1 MKGWAA
7 LVMLALAALPV
18 RAEAPSPGIIAPLAV
33 RSLLLGVC
41 AVPGGGLVAV
51 GERGHLLESRDGGA
65 GWVQAATPARS
76 GLTAV
81 TFLDREHGWAVGND
95 EVIVLTRDG
104 GATWQLSH
112 YAPEKQQ
119 PLLDVWFGDA
129 SHGLAVGAFATI
141 YATADGGQSWQA
153 LEFAPQP
160 LPQARAARPIAAR
173 PAKPAADAMR
183 EDEGIAQP
191 HLNAIAQG
199 ANGQLYLAAEAGHL
213 YRSTDGG
220 VRWSELPSPYQGS
233 FFGLVPLA
241 GDSLLAFGL
250 RGHLYRSD
258 DAGQSWR
265 GIESHTQALL
275 AGGTR
280 LKDGTVVIVG
290 LAGTVLVSV
299 DGGASFT
306 LHQEADRK
314 GFAAVAPAPDGVV
327 IVGETGVRTL
337 TRAALAKR
345 G

>member
-1 MKGWAA
+1 MKVRPA
-7 LVMLALAALPV
+7 LLLLALFALPA
-18 RAEAPSPGIIAPLAV
+18 RAETPAAAIIAPLAV
-33 RSLLLGVC
+33 RSLLLDVC

-51 GERGHLLESRDGGA
+51 GERGHVLESRDGGLA
-65 GWVQAATPARS
+65 WTQAATPARS

-81 TFLDREHGWAVGND
+81 TFIDRNHGWAVGND
-95 EVIVLTRDG
+95 EVILVTRDG
-104 GATWQLSH
+104 GASWQLSH
-112 YAPEKQQ
+112 YAPERQQ

-129 SHGLAVGAFATI
+129 SHGLAIGAFATI
-141 YATADGGQSWQA
+141 YATADGGQSWKA

-160 LPQARAARPIAAR
+160 LPADPATRHAAPR
-173 PAKPAADAMR
+173 PAKPSAEAMR
-183 EDEGIAQP
+183 EDEGITQP

-213 YRSTDGG
+213 YRSTDLGAS
-220 VRWSELPSPYQGS
+220 WFELPSPYQGS

-258 DAGQSWR
+258 DAGLSWR
-265 GIESHTQALL
+265 AIESHTQALL

-290 LAGTVLVSV
+290 LAGTVLVSA
-299 DGGASFT
+299 DGGNSFS
-306 LHQEADRK
+306 LHQEVDRK
-314 GFAAVAPAPDGVV
+314 GFAAVAPTLEGVA

-337 TRAALAKR
+337 TRAVLAQ
-345 G
+345 GS